1 MLRIQRENTRRTVCV
16 CVFILCASIGISEPN
31 TKDSP
36 SKDFEIKNIKKEMLF
51 FFHIKCSLTRF
62 SEPKEIRFMTQFYL
76 FYTTVFKFL
85 TKRRVRILLL
95 IKPAHFSQLRNKC

>member
-1 MLRIQRENTRRTVCV
+1 MFCFLNALNLLKDAKNTEIGYQENCV
-16 CVFILCASIGISEPN
+16 CVFILYASIGISEPN

-62 SEPKEIRFMTQFYL
+62 SEPEEMRFMTHGFTYSIHCFQIPD
-76 FYTTVFKFL
+76 KGER
-85 TKRRVRILLL
+85 KN
-95 IKPAHFSQLRNKC
+95 PSAH